1 MISGAQLKFLISG
14 QFLPD
19 YKSDL
24 DFLKSKTFFFSV
36 IVEKY
41 VILKAHI
48 LPQMGNE
55 TIYLLHRLVNTASDS
70 SC

>member
-24 DFLKSKTFFFSV
+24 DFLKSKTFFSV

>member
-24 DFLKSKTFFFSV
+24 DFLWSKTFFSV

-70 SC
+70 PC

>member
-24 DFLKSKTFFFSV
+24 DFVWSKTFFSV

>member
-14 QFLPD
+14 QILPD
-19 YKSDL
+19 PLSDF
-24 DFLKSKTFFFSV
+24 DFLWSKTIFSV

-48 LPQMGNE
+48 LPQMSNE
-55 TIYLLHRLVNTASDS
+55 TINLLHRLVNTASDS
-70 SC
+70 PC

>member
-24 DFLKSKTFFFSV
+24 DFLWSKTFFSV

-48 LPQMGNE
+48 LPQMGN
-55 TIYLLHRLVNTASDS
+55 
-70 SC
+70 

>member
-1 MISGAQLKFLISG
+1 MIIRARLKFLISG

-19 YKSDL
+19 SKSDL
-24 DFLKSKTFFFSV
+24 DFLWSKTFFSV

-55 TIYLLHRLVNTASDS
+55 TIYLLHRLVNTANDS
-70 SC
+70 PC

>member
-24 DFLKSKTFFFSV
+24 DFLKSKTFFFSCNCRK
-36 IVEKY
+36 IRY
-41 VILKAHI
+41 LK
-48 LPQMGNE
+48 
-55 TIYLLHRLVNTASDS
+55 S
-70 SC
+70 SHSTSNGQ